1 MLKTWP
7 GRFFAVVIFTVGI
20 LVGVAGW
27 ILFSPLFIDTVV
39 DEGFPP
45 AASAPRAP
53 DAMPSPA
60 ELAEMPGA
68 EREAMRDEVLQ
79 KAAEMPNAEVV
90 EDMPADTGP
99 ALLLNGSF
107 RDGDRI
113 HKGAGNAGVYR
124 LADGSNVLRFEDF
137 ESTNGPDLRVVIST
151 HPDPTNG
158 TQVHEGFHDLGPLKG
173 NVGNQNYTLPAG
185 VEAADIGSVIIY
197 CRAFSVIF
205 AVASLTEA

>member
-1 MLKTWP
+1 MLSNWP
-7 GRFFAVVIFTVGI
+7 RRIVAAIIFTVGI

-27 ILFSPLFIDTVV
+27 ILFSPLFIDNVV

-53 DAMPSPA
+53 DTMPSPT

-68 EREAMRDEVLQ
+68 EREAMREEVLD
-79 KAAEMPNAEVV
+79 KAAAMPNTEVV
-90 EDMPADTGP
+90 EDMPVDSGP
-99 ALLLNGSF
+99 ALLIGGTF

-113 HKGAGNAGVYR
+113 HKGSGNAGIYR

-137 ESTNGPDLRVVIST
+137 ESTNGPDLRVIVSS
-151 HPDPTNG
+151 HPNPDDG

-173 NVGNQNYTLPAG
+173 NVGNQNYVLPAG
-185 VEAADIGSVIIY
+185 LEPDDIGSVIIY

-205 AVASLTEA
+205 AVASLTDA

>member
-1 MLKTWP
+1 MLKRILI
-7 GRFFAVVIFTVGI
+7 GAAFVVGI

-27 ILFSPLFIDTVV
+27 ILFSPLFIDDVV

-45 AASAPRAP
+45 AASAPGE
-53 DAMPSPA
+53 MPSPA

-68 EREAMRDEVLQ
+68 EREAMRDEVLD
-79 KAAEMPNAEVV
+79 KAAAMPPAEVV
-90 EDMPADTGP
+90 EEMPDNAGP
-99 ALLLNGSF
+99 DLLGNGQF

-113 HKGAGNAGVYR
+113 HKGSGNAAIYR

-137 ESTNGPDLRVVIST
+137 ESTNGPDLRVVVSS
-151 HPDPTNG
+151 HPDPTDG

-173 NVGNQNYTLPAG
+173 NVGNQNYVLPAG
-185 VEAADIGSVIIY
+185 VDPADIGSVIIY

-205 AVASLTEA
+205 AVASLGEA